1 MTNETSPDMAT
12 KSSSS
17 SSTLLIV
24 LILIIT
30 FPFWIAM
37 GGVIIGLIAGAFG
50 IVFGV
55 LGALLGGMFA
65 LIALP
70 FKLLFGWGDW
80 SCSFFGFH
88 NNGFVWLALLIVAA
102 IVISKRNKK

>member
-1 MTNETSPDMAT
+1 MSN
-12 KSSSS
+12 KSSS

-30 FPFWIAM
+30 FPFWIAI
-37 GGVIIGLIAGAFG
+37 GGLIIGLLAGIFG
-50 IVFGV
+50 ITFGL

-70 FKLLFGWGDW
+70 FKLLFGGGDW
-80 SCSFFGFH
+80 SCGLTGFH
-88 NNGFVWLALLIVAA
+88 SNGFVWLALLIFAA
-102 IVISKRNKK
+102 LIISRRNK